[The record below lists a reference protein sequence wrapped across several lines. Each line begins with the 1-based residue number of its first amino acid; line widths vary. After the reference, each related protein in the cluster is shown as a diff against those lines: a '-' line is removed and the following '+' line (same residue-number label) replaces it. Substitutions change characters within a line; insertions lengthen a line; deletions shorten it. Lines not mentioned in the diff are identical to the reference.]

1 MSERHAQIDLQFDAL
16 PHGAARAPFDPDA
29 AGEAV
34 EAITLKSGRFGARI
48 LTYGAT
54 IQAFWVDGV
63 DILLGHDTMAG
74 YRARPT
80 GYLGATIGRLGNR
93 IRNGAFEI
101 AGQRYQIGAPE
112 DHGLHGGPEGFHA
125 RIWQVAEVTPVSV
138 TLDLL
143 SADGD
148 QGYPAEV
155 HAQVTYALTPD
166 GLMITHRA
174 TATAPTPV
182 SMTNHAYLNLG
193 APLEEHLLQL
203 NATRY
208 LPGDADGIPL
218 GAPAEV
224 AGTVFDFRAPKAI
237 GAGLAQPDPQ
247 LTARGGFDHAF
258 CLDGDGL
265 REVGRLSVEGG
276 LQLALWT
283 DQPSL
288 MFYSG
293 NFLGDGPVGK
303 GGQPIG
309 YRTALCLEPQAWP
322 DSPNHPEY
330 PFTLTTPAHPHLSR
344 IEWRFGR

>member
-1 MSERHAQIDLQFDAL
+1 MTPQKAQSDPQFDAL
-16 PHGAARAPFDPDA
+16 PEGVSRAPFDPDA

-34 EAITLKSGRFGARI
+34 EAITLKSGRFGARV

-80 GYLGATIGRLGNR
+80 PYLGATIGRLGNR

-101 AGQRYQIGAPE
+101 AARYQIGAPE

-138 TLDLL
+138 TLELL

-155 HAQVTYALTPD
+155 HAQVTYAQTPD

-174 TATAPTPV
+174 TATAPTPI
-182 SMTNHAYLNLG
+182 SMTNHAYLNL
-193 APLEEHLLQL
+193 ARRWKSICCSLTPSATCRVMPMVSRWARLLRSRAL
-203 NATRY
+203 SLISAR
-208 LPGDADGIPL
+208 PKPL
-218 GAPAEV
+218 GQ
-224 AGTVFDFRAPKAI
+224 GWRSR
-237 GAGLAQPDPQ
+237 DPQ

-258 CLDGDGL
+258 CLDGEGL
-265 REVGRLSVEGG
+265 REVGRLSVEG
-276 LQLALWT
+276 
-283 DQPSL
+283 DCSL
-288 MFYSG
+288 RSG
-293 NFLGDGPVGK
+293 
-303 GGQPIG
+303 PI
-309 YRTALCLEPQAWP
+309 
-322 DSPNHPEY
+322 
-330 PFTLTTPAHPHLSR
+330 SR
-344 IEWRFGR
+344 A